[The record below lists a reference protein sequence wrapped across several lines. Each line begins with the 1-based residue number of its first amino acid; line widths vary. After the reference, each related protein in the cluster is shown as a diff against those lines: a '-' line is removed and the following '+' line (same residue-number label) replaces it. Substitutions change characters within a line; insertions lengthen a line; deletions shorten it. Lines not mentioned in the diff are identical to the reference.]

1 MMTDI
6 PGELPF
12 VDSGLCLLRVCVC
25 VCVCVCVHVCV
36 CVFVCV
42 CVRQMSKWGN
52 QESQ

>member
-12 VDSGLCLLRVCVC
+12 VDSDLCLLRVCVC
-25 VCVCVCVHVCV
+25 VCVCVRVCV